1 MLSRSKRG
9 AKTQLESDSESQVAA
24 GEDHADLS
32 IAELDDFDLLSDGGR
47 SANTGNDDVVDDDQ
61 ASGSNSANQPEPAS
75 SIQHR
80 DLQSALNVE
89 VGPGEQG
96 QCLIL
101 YLLKEHSK

>member
-1 MLSRSKRG
+1 M
-9 AKTQLESDSESQVAA
+9 ESDSESQVAA
-24 GEDHADLS
+24 SEDHADLS
-32 IAELDDFDLLSDGGR
+32 IAELDNFDLLSDGGR
-47 SANTGNDDVVDDDQ
+47 SANTGNDDVADVADVVDDDQ